1 MPSKTFT
8 IKNFEISSLNDFL
21 KAIIKDKTILE
32 FKDVYG
38 SDAYLLASCYGHLE
52 IMKYLENEHNWD
64 IHVKDDYGNDAY
76 LLAAINGHL
85 EIMKY
90 LENEHNWDMF
100 VRNKYD
106 ENAAGFALKYYHLEI
121 GKHLNKLYTK
131 QKEEKRILN
140 LQKNLKLE
148 KEKNFKLEEELKQ
161 IKEKIKNFFSLK
173 K

>member
-1 MPSKTFT
+1 MHYNTFK

-21 KAIIKDKTILE
+21 KAIIKDKTILQ
-32 FKDVYG
+32 FKNIDGYDV
-38 SDAYLLASCYGHLE
+38 
-52 IMKYLENEHNWD
+52 
-64 IHVKDDYGNDAY
+64 Y

-106 ENAAGFALKYYHLEI
+106 ENAFGFALKYYHLEI

-140 LQKNLKLE
+140 LEKDLKLE

-161 IKEKIKNFFSLK
+161 IKEKIKNIFLLK